1 MKTKYANNMKMKPK
15 ISGCRENS
23 PRGVAQVRD
32 YDTVLIYKLIVEI
45 TFFLLT
51 RMLLK
56 TSEKFL

>member
-1 MKTKYANNMKMKPK
+1 MKTKYANNMKTKPK

-32 YDTVLIYKLIVEI
+32 YDTVLIYFVEI

>member
-1 MKTKYANNMKMKPK
+1 MKTTYANNMKTRPK
-15 ISGCRENS
+15 ISGCWENS

-32 YDTVLIYKLIVEI
+32 YDTFLIYKLLVEI

>member
-1 MKTKYANNMKMKPK
+1 MKTKPK

>member
-1 MKTKYANNMKMKPK
+1 MKTKPK

-23 PRGVAQVRD
+23 HRGVAQVRD